1 MDFIISGV
9 VNIPKY
15 FSKLFSV
22 TLEWNYR
29 ERPLTSFDVFMYHD
43 GKITSMQLLKKYIY
57 FKTIENQ
64 GNIKDTQDTFW
75 HVYIHSKTPKRK
87 YTFIVLVKRLIN
99 DFYIFNLIYFSK
111 FSLISM
117 YLFYK
122 SKMLFLKDNTGPL
135 FLNYIFTEI
144 TSRLLRSQ
152 WTFYISWK

>member
-29 ERPLTSFDVFMYHD
+29 ERPLTSFDVFIYHD
-43 GKITSMQLLKKYIY
+43 GKITSMQLLKNIYISKLL
-57 FKTIENQ
+57 KTKVILK
-64 GNIKDTQDTFW
+64 IHRIHWTFYKVW
-75 HVYIHSKTPKRK
+75 HVYIHSKTLKRK
-87 YTFIVLVKRLIN
+87 CTFIVLVKRLIN

-122 SKMLFLKDNTGPL
+122 SKCYF
-135 FLNYIFTEI
+135 
-144 TSRLLRSQ
+144 
-152 WTFYISWK
+152 